1 LNEQADE
8 SKSEI
13 VAADALEAA
22 ADRIAELAASISA
35 DNSAAS

>member
-1 LNEQADE
+1 
-8 SKSEI
+8 

-22 ADRIAELAASISA
+22 ADRIAELAASIGA